1 MEETDG
7 REGEEDNET
16 KSKAIQVDEVGE
28 RQVEVPELIQQI
40 VDKVELIKKRIK
52 TAHNKHASYGNTK
65 RKPLHFETGE
75 HVFLQVSPFR
85 KVMRFWSQEK
95 ASTEIHL
102 SILEKVEDMAYRLA
116 LPPLLSEVQLKPNF
130 SYVERPDRIIDRK
143 DKVLRNMGIPL
154 VMIQWQRRG
163 TEEATWELEIRMRSE
178 QPELF

>member
-85 KVMRFWSQEK
+85 KY
-95 ASTEIHL
+95 
-102 SILEKVEDMAYRLA
+102 VEDESHILH
-116 LPPLLSEVQLKPNF
+116 PTEVQLKPNF

-178 QPELF
+178 QLELF